1 MLDDGD
7 KAVSYDCRANLYS
20 DSVFC
25 SAPEFLNFEMLL
37 EPLEEQLNLPSVLVE
52 IGNFESGKMD
62 CIRQKCEV
70 SILLVIVKSHKSKLL
85 RILLLCV
92 HIREFNNGIRKHKIS
107 IGDNFYFT
115 SGDAANPI
123 SSNLRGTIFTDC
135 PDARILIG
143 DNVGMSSTRMWIHD
157 SLTIGNNVNIGACV
171 PIIDT
176 DCHEMDYRVRNHSLP
191 PSGMDGQYVKSA
203 PITIEDHVWIGAH
216 SIILKGVTIGAR
228 SVIGA
233 GSVVTKSIPADCI
246 AAGNPCR
253 VIRMLSHG

>member
-1 MLDDGD
+1 MI
-7 KAVSYDCRANLYS
+7 
-20 DSVFC
+20 
-25 SAPEFLNFEMLL
+25 
-37 EPLEEQLNLPSVLVE
+37 VL
-52 IGNFESGKMD
+52 S
-62 CIRQKCEV
+62 
-70 SILLVIVKSHKSKLL
+70 
-85 RILLLCV
+85 RIYGV
-92 HIREFNNGIRKHKIS
+92 GTGKIS

-123 SSNLRGTIFTDC
+123 SSNLRGAIFTDC

-171 PIIDT
+171 LIIDT

-203 PITIEDHVWIGAH
+203 PITIEDDVWIGAH